1 MQKQNPENEISLQD
15 IVQFLVRRRM
25 TLLAGVVI
33 GLLFAVTYLYTADPV
48 YEARWDLQVA
58 QFVAIK
64 NDSNAMVNSEDPDEL
79 VRRLT
84 APTSYPESVHKI
96 CGSSSSG
103 EYLDGMLKVKSI
115 RNNTDTVRMEL
126 YSSEPTRAKQ
136 CAEAISTMISSQ
148 QKTMIKD
155 RTLGNA
161 VQLERYQ
168 SAFNDEVVRLE
179 SIKKAELSNFSYLS
193 SMDRLG
199 WLRSQIDNLQSMQD
213 LADLFPTKVVSPVYV
228 SSSPVSPRIV
238 SSIILGAFLGV
249 LLGILYALI
258 QDNKNR

>member
-15 IVQFLVRRRM
+15 IVQFIVRRRM

-48 YEARWDLQVA
+48 YEAKWDLQVA
-58 QFVAIK
+58 QFADIK
-64 NDSNAMVNSEDPDEL
+64 GDSNVMVNSEDPSEL

-96 CGSSSSG
+96 CGSGGSG
-103 EYLDGMLKVKSI
+103 EYLDGMLKVQAI
-115 RNNTDTVRMEL
+115 RNNTDTVRMKL

-136 CAEAISTMISSQ
+136 CAEAISAMIGSQ
-148 QKTMIKD
+148 QKAMIKE

-161 VQLERYQ
+161 VQLDRYQ
-168 SAFNDEVVRLE
+168 SAFKDEVARLE

-199 WLRSQIDNLQSMQD
+199 WLRSQIDNLRSMD
-213 LADLFPTKVVSPVYV
+213 ALADLFPTKVVSPVYV

-238 SSIILGAFLGV
+238 LSIVLGALLGV
-249 LLGILYALI
+249 LLGVLYALI